1 MRAAVWDRAMKE
13 GVYRISVVV
22 TEVRSVIPSTMSV
35 SSVFALETGVKFLE
49 GVGNSTLRLT
59 SSGSLATTATD
70 TSRGSPVPLDH
81 VSVPKQSGWSWNGTL
96 AMNGTR
102 VV

>member
-1 MRAAVWDRAMKE
+1 VWDRAMKE

-22 TEVRSVIPSTMSV
+22 TEVRSVIPSTMGV
-35 SSVFALETGVKFLE
+35 SSVFALETGVKFLD

-59 SSGSLATTATD
+59 SSGSLTTST
-70 TSRGSPVPLDH
+70 TQVLKGSPVSLDH
-81 VSVPKQSGWSWNGTL
+81 VSVPKQSGWNWNGTL

-102 VV
+102 VI